1 MKELAVI
8 QQLLFETWINHAANT
23 IYTKYN
29 LKESSKLSNLI
40 LNKFV
45 LEHFEPTTNI
55 IGLYFLDQ
63 YLHKANEDFESIS
76 SKDAILLYCCCF
88 LLSIKLYE
96 DVNIQNSYFY
106 ELFQISSQEIT
117 LKELN
122 RIEMYVLNILDWN
135 LHITRDE
142 FNDFMISKSK
152 IEFDSFMIEK
162 VQKEFPRF
170 SLSNK
175 IHS

>member
-1 MKELAVI
+1 MKELAVL
-8 QQLLFETWINHAANT
+8 QQLLFETWINHAAST
-23 IYTKYN
+23 IFTTYN
-29 LKESSKLSNLI
+29 IKESQTLSNLI
-40 LNKFV
+40 LKKFV

-63 YLHKANEDFESIS
+63 YLHKTNEELENIS
-76 SKDAILLYCCCF
+76 SKDVILLYCCCF

-96 DVNIQNSYFY
+96 DVNIQNSSFY
-106 ELFQISSQEIT
+106 ELFQISNEEFT

-122 RIEMYVLNILDWN
+122 RIEMYVLNVLDWK
-135 LHITRDE
+135 LYITKDE

-152 IEFDSFMIEK
+152 IQLDSFMIEK
-162 VQKEFPRF
+162 IQKEFPRF